1 MQERLQKVLATCGC
15 GSRRECE
22 RFIADGR
29 VAVNG
34 VVVTELGTRADPERD
49 RITLDGRPVQP
60 PPLRYIALYKPRGV
74 ASTRRDPHA
83 KRTVMDLLPP
93 DLQHLYPVGRLDVP
107 SEGLVLL
114 TNDGDLA
121 NRLTHP
127 RYGVP
132 KVYRVTVSGVVTNAE
147 VEMMRRGMDLEDG
160 RTLPAGVVVDAR
172 DLKEDRTRLEVV
184 LTEGR
189 KRIIRRMFEAL
200 GHETLRLKRM
210 AIGPVTLRG
219 LRPGEWRELTPEE
232 LAMLGR
238 PKRGRSPAGPARPP
252 GRSRPES
259 GRSQQQKKRKS

>member
-1 MQERLQKVLATCGC
+1 MEERLQKVLSACGC

-22 RFIADGR
+22 RFIVEGR

-34 VVVTELGTRADPERD
+34 AVVTELGTRADPQRD

-74 ASTRRDPHA
+74 SSTRRDPHA
-83 KRTVMDLLPP
+83 KMTVMDLLPA

-107 SEGLVLL
+107 SEGLMLL

-121 NRLTHP
+121 IRLTHP
-127 RYGVP
+127 RFGVP
-132 KVYRVTVSGVVTNAE
+132 KVYRVTVSGIVTNAE
-147 VEMMRRGMDLEDG
+147 VELMRRGMELEDG
-160 RTLPAGVVVDAR
+160 PALPAGVVVDSR
-172 DLKEDRTRLEVV
+172 DLKEDRTRLEIV

-189 KRIIRRMFEAL
+189 KRLIRRMFQAL

-219 LRPGEWRELTPEE
+219 LRPGQWRELTPEE
-232 LAMLGR
+232 LAALGR
-238 PKRGRSPAGPARPP
+238 PKRPRAPAGRGGRIQAPRRPSAGPP
-252 GRSRPES
+252 GRT
-259 GRSQQQKKRKS
+259 KRR

>member
-1 MQERLQKVLATCGC
+1 MQERLQKLLAACGC

-22 RFIADGR
+22 RFITEGR

-93 DLQHLYPVGRLDVP
+93 DLQSLYPVGRLDVP
-107 SEGLVLL
+107 SEGLVLM

-132 KVYRVTVSGVVTNAE
+132 KVYRVTVSGIVTNAE
-147 VEMMRRGMDLEDG
+147 LEQMRRGMNLEDG

-210 AIGPVTLRG
+210 AIGPVALRG

-238 PKRGRSPAGPARPP
+238 PKRGRSPAGPARSS
-252 GRSRPES
+252 GRSRPEPV
-259 GRSQQQKKRKS
+259 RPPQQKKRKP

>member
-1 MQERLQKVLATCGC
+1 MQERLQKVLAACGC

-22 RFIADGR
+22 RFIVDGR

-34 VVVTELGTRADPERD
+34 VVVTELGSRADPERD
-49 RITLDGRPVQP
+49 RITLDGRLVQP

-107 SEGLVLL
+107 SEGLVIL

-127 RYGVP
+127 RFGVP
-132 KVYRVTVSGVVTNAE
+132 KVYRVTVSGIVTNAE

-160 RTLPAGVVVDAR
+160 RTLPAGVVVDDR

-238 PKRGRSPAGPARPP
+238 PKRGRSPAGPARFAGRARREP
-252 GRSRPES
+252 GSPQR
-259 GRSQQQKKRKS
+259 QKKRKS

>member
-1 MQERLQKVLATCGC
+1 MQERLQKVLAACGC

-22 RFIADGR
+22 RFIVDGR

-34 VVVTELGTRADPERD
+34 VVVTELGTRTDPERD

-83 KRTVMDLLPP
+83 RRTVMDFLPP
-93 DLQHLYPVGRLDVP
+93 DLQRLYPVGRLDVP

-132 KVYRVTVSGVVTNAE
+132 KVYRVTVSGIVTNAE
-147 VEMMRRGMDLEDG
+147 VEMLRRGMDLEDG

-238 PKRGRSPAGPARPP
+238 SKRGRSPAGPARSA
-252 GRSRPES
+252 GRPRPES
-259 GRSQQQKKRKS
+259 GRPQQQKKRKS

>member
-132 KVYRVTVSGVVTNAE
+132 KVYRVTVSGIVTNAE

-238 PKRGRSPAGPARPP
+238 PKRGRSPAGSARPP
-252 GRSRPES
+252 GRSRPEP

>member
-1 MQERLQKVLATCGC
+1 MEERLQKILASCGC

-22 RFIADGR
+22 RFIAEGR

-34 VVVTELGTRADPERD
+34 VVVSGPGTRADLARD
-49 RITLDGRPVQP
+49 RITLDGRPVTP

-83 KRTVMDLLPP
+83 KKTVMDLLPP

-132 KVYRVTVSGVVTNAE
+132 KVYRVTVSGIVTAPE
-147 VEMMRRGMDLEDG
+147 VDLLRRGMDLEDG
-160 RTLPAGVVVDAR
+160 RTLPAGLVVDAR
-172 DLKEDRTRLEVV
+172 DLKEDRTRLEIV

-200 GHETLRLKRM
+200 GHETLRLKRL
-210 AIGPVTLRG
+210 AIGPVTLKG
-219 LRPGEWRELTPEE
+219 LRPGEWRDLTPEE
-232 LAMLGR
+232 LAALGCRQRRPAPRRPSGR
-238 PKRGRSPAGPARPP
+238 PGRKPDAPP
-252 GRSRPES
+252 G
-259 GRSQQQKKRKS
+259 GRRRR

>member
-252 GRSRPES
+252 GRSRPEPV
-259 GRSQQQKKRKS
+259 RSQQQKKRKS